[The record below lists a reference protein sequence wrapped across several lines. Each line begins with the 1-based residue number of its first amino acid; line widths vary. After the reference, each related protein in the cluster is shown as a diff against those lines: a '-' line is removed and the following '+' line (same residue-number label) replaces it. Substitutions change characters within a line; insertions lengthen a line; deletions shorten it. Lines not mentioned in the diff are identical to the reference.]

1 MKMYNKN
8 KKTVTV
14 ENLQIQVFFDRDVP
28 TPQKGELPFEWQL
41 HEHVFVELFACMKG
55 SITLCT
61 KDGETVLQAGDI
73 GIVPPEI
80 KHFKASKTAPDTKW
94 VGFGFVC
101 RKSANTGNDIFKK
114 VNRWSCGDRV
124 LCYQNPAACKAVEN
138 CYHRREKEE
147 IASVISLVAALLPLA
162 EEQPVLSTSQETTVP
177 PKDVE
182 RFLQL
187 EGIVHHCTRQD
198 LSQKEIAGML
208 FISERQLFRIAQKYY
223 GMSLKE
229 KITQR
234 RLAVAA
240 ELLETTLKS
249 AEQVGEEV
257 GFKSRN
263 SFYREF
269 KNRFGVT
276 PLQYR
281 KKNRQK

>member
-1 MKMYNKN
+1 MKTFNKN
-8 KKTVTV
+8 TKTVTV
-14 ENLQIQVFFDRDVP
+14 ENLQIQVFFDKDAP
-28 TPQKGELPFEWQL
+28 LPPKGELSFERQL
-41 HEHVFVELFACMKG
+41 HDHVFVELFACLKG
-55 SITLCT
+55 SITLHT
-61 KDGETVLQAGDI
+61 HDGDTVLQAGDVAM
-73 GIVPPEI
+73 VPPAV
-80 KHFKASKTAPDTKW
+80 KHFKAPKTTPDTKW
-94 VGFGFVC
+94 AGFGFVC
-101 RKSANTGNDIFKK
+101 RKSADTENDIYGQC
-114 VNRWSCGDRV
+114 NRWTYGDKVFCYTDMKACEAAAECYDRRGEGEIGSV
-124 LCYQNPAACKAVEN
+124 LC
-138 CYHRREKEE
+138 
-147 IASVISLVAALLPLA
+147 LVAALLPLA
-162 EEQPVLSTSQETTVP
+162 AQTDGTARRHPTDP

-182 RFLQL
+182 RLLQL
-187 EGIVHHCTRQD
+187 DDILHQCTGQD
-198 LSQKEIAGML
+198 FSQKEIAQML